1 MFTVN
6 VEYIK
11 FEITVNYTANIQ
23 LKQIK
28 CSGQTNNSFVWKKKE
43 QTNSQYWHSII

>member
-1 MFTVN
+1 MLDAFLMFPVN

-28 CSGQTNNSFVWKKKE
+28 CSGQTNNSFV
-43 QTNSQYWHSII
+43 